1 MGNNVMFFM
10 TASGILVA
18 VLLVWAQLW
27 ITTAQGYKKDGLS
40 TSTVGV
46 SLSYVY
52 GATLTSLIAFA
63 TMLIQFSVSRFTLVL
78 LTFSVMLAIIIVTG
92 SLYASVTKALG
103 GTDVLAPSNDFASL
117 YSIPFVRKFALIII
131 PAFLMIL
138 SWLMVC
144 VFPCTKTIF
153 DRLTG

>member
-27 ITTAQGYKKDGLS
+27 ITTAQGYKQYGLS

-63 TMLIQFSVSRFTLVL
+63 TILIQFSVSRFALVF
-78 LTFSVMLAIIIVTG
+78 LTFSVILAIILVAG
-92 SLYASVTKALG
+92 SFYASLTKAISG
-103 GTDVLAPSNDFASL
+103 KDVLAPSNDFASS
-117 YSIPFVRKFALIII
+117 YEIPLVRIIALIII
-131 PAFLMIL
+131 PAFLMIF
-138 SWLMVC
+138 SWLIVC
-144 VFPCTKTIF
+144 IFPCTKTIF
-153 DRLTG
+153 DRLIG